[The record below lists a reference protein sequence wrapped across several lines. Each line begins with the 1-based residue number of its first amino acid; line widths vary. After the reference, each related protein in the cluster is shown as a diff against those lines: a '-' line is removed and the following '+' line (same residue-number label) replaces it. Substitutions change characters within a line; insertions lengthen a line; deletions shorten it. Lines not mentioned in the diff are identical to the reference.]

1 MRLSICLLSAAAFF
15 EATASEAASIRD
27 IETSWGRSG
36 VTYAEYRSDAAACE
50 KEAAST
56 EIAGTPEVRE
66 LVKAS
71 RALDNV
77 YASAWMAYPAAAAG
91 MASPTGIVSS
101 VSNPGNAALRVSR
114 SFAVEDNIQDVR
126 AMLQKTM
133 DACLLRLGY
142 RQFRLTSEQRERLKK
157 LPLRSARRHLY
168 LHGLAR
174 DPNVLQAQGL

>member
-1 MRLSICLLSAAAFF
+1 VRLSICLLSAAAFG
-15 EATASEAASIRD
+15 ATASEAASIRD
-27 IETSWGRSG
+27 VETSWGRPG
-36 VTYAEYRSDAAACE
+36 VTYTEYRSDAAACE

-56 EIAGTPEVRE
+56 EIAGSPAVRQ

-71 RALDNV
+71 RALDNI

-114 SFAVEDNIQDVR
+114 SFAVDDNIQGVR
-126 AMLQKTM
+126 AMLQQTI
-133 DACLLRLGY
+133 DACLLRHGY
-142 RQFRLTSEQRERLKK
+142 RQFRLTFEQRERLKK

-168 LHGLAR
+168 LHGLAS
-174 DPNVLQAQGL
+174 DANVLQAQGL